1 VPDEV
6 LSVYAK
12 RWRVEVFFRRTKQ
25 DLGMAHCHSTTED
38 HHHAHLELLFAAD
51 TLLGYAHWQ
60 LNNEK
65 TSDESCT
72 YGEMVRGLFHTRCQ
86 IRSKNQHGLQT
97 ISLEIVTEVKKFAR
111 LIQLFWPDEI
121 RILWGERDNSHY
133 LPSSA

>member
-1 VPDEV
+1 MHCF
-6 LSVYAK
+6 LGQLRCRRYAK
-12 RWRVEVFFRRTKQ
+12 SPRNKHIQVLTLFQGGGYFALT
-25 DLGMAHCHSTTED
+25 
-38 HHHAHLELLFAAD
+38 LELLFAVD

-86 IRSKNQHGLQT
+86 IRSKNQHCLQT
-97 ISLEIVTEVKKFAR
+97 ISIEIDTEVKKFAR

-121 RILWGERDNSHY
+121 RMLWGERDNPHY